1 MLTDLRIKNFAII
14 DDLHISFSPGLTI
27 LSGETGAGKSIIIGA
42 LNQVLGE
49 RATGDLI
56 RTGENEAVV
65 EALFDIS
72 GDETF
77 SRYLATKGV
86 SPNDTSLLVK
96 RIISREGKNK
106 VIVNGDLATLGM
118 LTVITEP
125 LLTISGQH
133 EHQELLR
140 PQNHID
146 ILDSFGGLLSLRDQY
161 KETFQ
166 TRQHMKQELAHL
178 RAEEI
183 REAERKELLSFQWQ
197 EIQAAHLVPGE
208 EEELKKEKK
217 ILQNVSKL
225 ITATQ
230 GIYDGIYGG
239 EEAALSRLNRELRSL
254 REITDIDPA
263 ISPHAETLE
272 SALIQLEDVAISIR
286 DYSQKLQFDPQS
298 LEVIES
304 RLDALHRLKRKY
316 GATIQAILAFQDTI
330 KEELEQISQR
340 KDRKSDLEESYK
352 AVSIKA
358 VTQAEELSR
367 KRKDTAQT
375 LCKKMEKELQTLG
388 MRSAA
393 FVGGITSSESQSLDE
408 TGMDQVE
415 FLFSSNPGEEVRPLA
430 RIASGG
436 ELSRIMLAFKHIF
449 AREEGISTL
458 IFDEVDSGI
467 GGATAEVVG
476 KKLFEISRYYQTI
489 CITHLPQIACYGDTH
504 YSISKKLVDSRAKT
518 RVKVLDP
525 KDRVAEIARML
536 GGTEITSKTRTLA
549 QEMIDATKSARGV
562 GRQ

>member
-263 ISPHAETLE
+263 ISPHAEILE

>member
-316 GATIQAILAFQDTI
+316 GATIEEILASQDTI

-340 KDRKSDLEESYK
+340 KDRISELEENFK
-352 AVSIKA
+352 AVSNKA

-367 KRKDTAQT
+367 KRKETAQT
-375 LCKKMEKELQTLG
+375 LCQEMEKELQTLG
-388 MRSAA
+388 MRSTTFDA
-393 FVGGITSSESQSLDE
+393 GITSSESQLLDE